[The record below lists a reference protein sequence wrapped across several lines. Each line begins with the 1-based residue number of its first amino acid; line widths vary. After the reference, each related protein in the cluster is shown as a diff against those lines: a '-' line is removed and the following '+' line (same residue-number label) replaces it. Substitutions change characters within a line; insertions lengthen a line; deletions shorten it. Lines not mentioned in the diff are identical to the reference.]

1 MDNHTR
7 GGRAPKRPA
16 ISAPLNQNKIEKA
29 RAWVKASGQRWLLRD
44 AKRLWLDLN
53 PSRHSGVTQSWNWR
67 RQLDGRTR
75 DHGLGSWP
83 ETSIERA
90 RILAFELER
99 KFRETGVHPTD
110 LRRQEKSAAAVAK
123 ATQLS
128 FGEAAA
134 LFFRQVS
141 PGWRSVKSAHGWRAT
156 VLGTRPDGT
165 PSHADWCRR
174 LRPVLLA
181 DITTPLVV
189 SVLEER
195 WADQPATGPRVAQR
209 IASVFAWCLARQLRA
224 PPNPA
229 DWSVLSKA
237 LSAPTRREAHHAA
250 MDWRTVPG
258 FFAEL
263 QRRPGI
269 AARALQFTILS
280 AARTNETLGAQW
292 SEFSDLD
299 GAAPTWT
306 IPAQRMKG
314 GKEHRVPLSRAAV
327 ALLKALPWEAGN
339 PLVFVSSQPGKP
351 MSPDSMLRVL
361 KAMGHAGIT
370 AHGFRSAFSDFAHE
384 RTKAEPLLVEA
395 ALAHAAGD
403 KVAKAYR
410 RGDLFEK
417 RRALMERW
425 AAFLLSGEAEAPQSE
440 APEATVVQLPL
451 HGGAR

>member
-1 MDNHTR
+1 
-7 GGRAPKRPA
+7 
-16 ISAPLNQNKIEKA
+16 
-29 RAWVKASGQRWLLRD
+29 
-44 AKRLWLDLN
+44 
-53 PSRHSGVTQSWNWR
+53 
-67 RQLDGRTR
+67 
-75 DHGLGSWP
+75 
-83 ETSIERA
+83 
-90 RILAFELER
+90 
-99 KFRETGVHPTD
+99 
-110 LRRQEKSAAAVAK
+110 
-123 ATQLS
+123 
-128 FGEAAA
+128 
-134 LFFRQVS
+134 
-141 PGWRSVKSAHGWRAT
+141 
-156 VLGTRPDGT
+156 
-165 PSHADWCRR
+165 
-174 LRPVLLA
+174 
-181 DITTPLVV
+181 
-189 SVLEER
+189 
-195 WADQPATGPRVAQR
+195 
-209 IASVFAWCLARQLRA
+209 
-224 PPNPA
+224 
-229 DWSVLSKA
+229 
-237 LSAPTRREAHHAA
+237 

-269 AARALQFTILS
+269 AARALQFTILC

-327 ALLKALPWEAGN
+327 ALLKGLPREAGN
-339 PLVFVSSQPGKP
+339 PLVFVSSQTGKP

-417 RRALMERW
+417 RRGLMGRW
-425 AAFLLSGEAEAPQSE
+425 AGFLLSGEAEAPETE
-440 APEATVVQLPL
+440 APETKAPSAAVVQPPL
-451 HGGAR
+451 YGGVR